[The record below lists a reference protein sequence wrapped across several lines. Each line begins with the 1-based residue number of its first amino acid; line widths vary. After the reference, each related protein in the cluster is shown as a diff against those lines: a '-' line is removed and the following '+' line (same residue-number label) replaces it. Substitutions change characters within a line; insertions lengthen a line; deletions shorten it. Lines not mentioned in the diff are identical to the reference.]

1 MKNASNI
8 ETIDFQRH
16 AKLRIKPSPDFVHAK
31 EANLVPVTMGELGA
45 CIGNFPVVFIP
56 IPDNGMRPMALLGLR
71 PGENIYY
78 GPQTWE
84 SAYIPRMIQ
93 VHPFVIAFDDRLE
106 NSMTVTACIDRSSAS
121 ISEDEGIALFTPT
134 GEETEYVGV
143 ANQLLKEI
151 YESEQ
156 VTGQFIRKLRELDL
170 IAPFDLIVQPK
181 DGEARRITGM
191 FQINEGKLRELESDK
206 LLELHK
212 LDFLAPAYMILASMF
227 QMPRLL
233 RLRNKMQEEQ
243 ITDYLT
249 EMAKPQPAAQ

>member
-1 MKNASNI
+1 MKNANNI

-16 AKLRIKPSPDFVHAK
+16 GRLRIKPSPDYAHAK

-45 CIGNFPVVFIP
+45 CIGCFPVVFIP
-56 IPDNGMRPMALLGLR
+56 TADNGMRPMALLGLR

-78 GPQTWE
+78 NKDVWE

-93 VHPFVIAFDDRLE
+93 MHPFVIAFDDRIE
-106 NSMTVTACIDRSSAS
+106 NSTTVTACIDRSSPC

-143 ANQLLKEI
+143 ANRLLKEV
-151 YESEQ
+151 YESEL

-181 DGEARRITGM
+181 DGEPRRITGM
-191 FQINEGKLRELESDK
+191 FQINESKLRELGPEQ

-212 LDFLAPAYMILASMF
+212 QDYLPPCYMMLASMF

-249 EMAKPQPAAQ
+249 ELAKPQQATQ